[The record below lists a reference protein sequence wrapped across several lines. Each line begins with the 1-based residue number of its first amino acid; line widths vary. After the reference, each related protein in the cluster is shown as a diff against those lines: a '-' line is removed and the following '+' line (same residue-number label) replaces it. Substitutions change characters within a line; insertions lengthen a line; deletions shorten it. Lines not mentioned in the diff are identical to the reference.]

1 MPLSV
6 VVLCRSDRPNLR
18 STCSFHGS
26 LTSATK
32 AKPCSFLVFDRGSFY
47 PFIYGVS

>member
-1 MPLSV
+1 MLLLV
-6 VVLCRSDRPNLR
+6 VVLCRSDRPNFW

-32 AKPCSFLVFDRGSFY
+32 QNPVIFGF
-47 PFIYGVS
+47 